1 MNPLSAVVSRSLQPS
16 VPVSRFSP
24 KSLPVPLAA
33 LTLALACNL
42 PAAAQT
48 PANTGTTGSMS
59 GYKGILEEVTVTA
72 QRRTERSLDVPIS
85 ITALGADQLGRGDVQ
100 QLGDIMKLTP
110 GIRFDTTGGNAQ
122 PTIRGVGSAVVVA
135 GGGSNV
141 AVYTDGFY
149 SPSPMM
155 ADIELMNI
163 ESVQVLKG
171 PQGTLFG
178 RNSTGGAVLVT
189 TSDPAS
195 EPGFKAEASYG
206 SYNAQRYQ
214 VYATGGPS
222 EAVAFDVAAVQRR
235 GDGFVDNIVT
245 GSDDDGAYD
254 NWAVRIGAR
263 WNISDRVTAVLRY
276 SKSDKDDATYV
287 ADSLYREGGRIYST
301 GAFLGAVVAT
311 DWDEVS
317 NSYKPS
323 FTLESDSTQLKIV
336 ADLGFAELTS
346 YTQVRNEVGTHKY
359 DFDGSGASLY
369 DYIFDTHDDI
379 FTQELLLSSTGDG
392 RLQWTAGL
400 FYFENDS
407 AYKANQ
413 ASYYGMPFVRN
424 GGSGVSTETRAV
436 FGDLTYA
443 LRDNLFLTLGA
454 RYSEDEVTDG
464 YFVEEATLAR
474 VAVPDLDDNQVT
486 PRIALRYEPTEE
498 SSVYVSYTEG
508 FKSGI
513 LNVGGGTMDNVV
525 VDPEEIKAYEVGYKY
540 NSGNLMFDV
549 SAFYYDYKDL
559 QVASYVGA
567 SSVLRNAANST
578 VYGVDAQLRYAPNEQ
593 WEFSLG
599 GSWLDASYDDFEE
612 SQSWSQCTDPVFCT
626 GPNAGLFIPSY
637 VDASGNEMQ
646 RSPEFTATLGVNYV
660 TALLDGELN
669 LSGTLYHTSDFY
681 FDSSEAYPQDSYQ
694 LLSLRAQWTDPSGH
708 YTLAVYGDNLTD
720 EHYRSQ
726 VLPQFYG
733 TLNTWGS
740 PRTLGVSVAVQF

>member
-1 MNPLSAVVSRSLQPS
+1 MNPLSLSAPCS
-16 VPVSRFSP
+16 
-24 KSLPVPLAA
+24 A
-33 LTLALACNL
+33 LTLAIALTL
-42 PAAAQT
+42 PAQAQE
-48 PANTGTTGSMS
+48 TTTA
-59 GYKGILEEVTVTA
+59 YKGVLEEVTVTA

-100 QLGDIMKLTP
+100 QLGDITKLTP
-110 GIRFDTTGGNAQ
+110 GVRFDTTGGNAQ

-189 TSDPAS
+189 TTDPSSDA
-195 EPGFKAEASYG
+195 GIKAEASYG

-214 VYATGGPS
+214 VYATGGPTDT
-222 EAVAFDVAAVQRR
+222 VGFDIAAVQRR
-235 GDGFVDNIVT
+235 GHGFVDNIVT
-245 GSDDDGAYD
+245 GADDDGAYD
-254 NWAVRIGAR
+254 NWAVRLGAR
-263 WNISDRVTAVLRY
+263 WDISDRVTAVLRY

-287 ADSLYREGGRIYST
+287 ADNLYSEGGRIYST
-301 GAFLGAVVAT
+301 GAFIGAPVAT
-311 DWDEVS
+311 RWDEVS
-317 NSYKPS
+317 NNYKPE
-323 FTLESDSTQLKIV
+323 FTLKSDSTQLKIV
-336 ADLGFAELTS
+336 ADLGFADLTS
-346 YTQVRNEVGTHKY
+346 FTQVRNEVGVHKY
-359 DFDGSGASLY
+359 DFDGSGVSLY
-369 DYIFDTHDDI
+369 DYIFDTHDDV
-379 FTQELLLSSTGDG
+379 FTQELLLSSTGEG
-392 RLQWTAGL
+392 RLRWTAGL

-413 ASYYGMPFVRN
+413 ASYYGGPFMRN
-424 GGSGVSTETRAV
+424 GGSGVTTETLAV

-443 LRDNLFLTLGA
+443 LHDKLFLTLGA
-454 RYSEDEVTDG
+454 RYSQDEVTNAYFLDG
-464 YFVEEATLAR
+464 VTLAR
-474 VAVPDLDDNQVT
+474 VEVPDVDDKQVT

-498 SSVYVSYTEG
+498 SSLYASYSEG

-513 LNVGGGTMDNVV
+513 LNVGGGTMDHIE
-525 VDPEEIKAYEVGYKY
+525 VDPEHIKAFEVGYKY
-540 NSGNLMFDV
+540 NRGDFMFDV
-549 SAFYYDYKDL
+549 AAFYYDYKDL
-559 QVASYVGA
+559 QVASYIGA
-567 SSVLRNAANST
+567 SSVVRNAANST
-578 VYGVDAQLRYAPNEQ
+578 VYGVDAQLRYALTEH

-599 GSWLDASYDDFEE
+599 GTWLDASYEDFEE

-637 VDASGNEMQ
+637 VDASDNQMQ
-646 RSPEFTATLGVNYV
+646 RSPEFTATAGVNYTTLV
-660 TALLDGELN
+660 LDGELN

-681 FDSSEAYPQDSYQ
+681 FDSSESYRQDSYQ

-708 YTLAVYGDNLTD
+708 YTFAVYGDNLTD

-733 TLNTWGS
+733 TLNTWGL
-740 PRTLGVSVAVQF
+740 PRTFGVSVRVEF